1 MTHDD
6 STTSR
11 EKILKKIRKAL
22 LQKSPKELSDVDKA
36 SPVHVLSNDS
46 LEVQF
51 ATNFSAIS
59 GKFVFCESENEFIE
73 NFRLIA
79 TSEKWDNIFCLDPK
93 LAELVSLVN
102 ISVLD
107 KEQDLLKTNVG
118 ITFCECLIART
129 GSVMMSS
136 QQLSGRRLPVFANI
150 HVVVA
155 YSSQLL
161 YDIKTG
167 LKFIKA
173 KYKNQLPSMLT
184 TISGPSRTAD
194 IEKTLVEGAHGP
206 KELFLFLID
215 DMAEE

>member
-22 LQKSPKELSDVDKA
+22 LQKSPKELSDVDKV
-36 SPVHVLSNDS
+36 SPVHVVSNDS

-129 GSVMMSS
+129 GSVMISS
-136 QQLSGRRLPVFANI
+136 KQVSGRRLPVFANI